1 MSGGVVSRH
10 LVKGDYHEAKESA
23 IIYKEIF
30 DKDFYLEIQNHGMDI
45 EKPVLENMPKL
56 AKELGLKLIATN
68 DIHYIKHEHYIP
80 HNIYLYISTD
90 LSRDK
95 EGKNME
101 TDLRYGTDQVYFKT
115 AEQMCELFKNYP
127 EAIESTLEVAE
138 KCNLELPHGQYH
150 MPNFPIPE
158 NAGVTNLDDYL
169 TKLAKEGLEEKI
181 KNVTSTEHNRLNL
194 ELDVIKKMNFSGYF
208 LVVADFV
215 KYARENNILVG
226 PGRGSSAGSLV
237 CYALGI
243 TNVNPLKYDLFF
255 ERFLNPERVSM
266 PDIDIDFQDNKRD
279 EVIQYSKNKY
289 GEKSVSQNC
298 NIQ

>member
-1 MSGGVVSRH
+1 MYGAMEFYKKAKAKGIKPIIGCEVYIITKGSRFEKGKDSTGVDSGFTIGSMNTAEPNQSKRKAKYDHLVLLAKDEIGYHNLLKLASLAHTEGFYYKPRIDTDLLRQHSEGLVALSACAGGVVSRH
-10 LVKGDYHEAKESA
+10 LVKGDYQEAKESA

-30 DKDFYLEIQNHGMDI
+30 DRDFYLEIQNHGMDI

-138 KCNLELPHGQYH
+138 KC
-150 MPNFPIPE
+150 
-158 NAGVTNLDDYL
+158 
-169 TKLAKEGLEEKI
+169 
-181 KNVTSTEHNRLNL
+181 
-194 ELDVIKKMNFSGYF
+194 
-208 LVVADFV
+208 
-215 KYARENNILVG
+215 
-226 PGRGSSAGSLV
+226 
-237 CYALGI
+237 
-243 TNVNPLKYDLFF
+243 
-255 ERFLNPERVSM
+255 
-266 PDIDIDFQDNKRD
+266 
-279 EVIQYSKNKY
+279 
-289 GEKSVSQNC
+289 
-298 NIQ
+298 